1 VTEWLSAAQAA
12 AMVGATVSAD
22 DADWNAAHAASVAY
36 VEGKR
41 KDLLT
46 GTPAVFTPGGDVLY
60 GTAMLTSRWY
70 TRRTSPL
77 GTSQNVEFG
86 GSDFL
91 RQDPDIAK
99 LLGIGQEGKPV
110 FGGARAAEID
120 AALAAEA

>member
-1 VTEWLSAAQAA
+1 MTEWLSAAQAA
-12 AMVGATVSAD
+12 GMVQASVSPN

-36 VEGKR
+36 VERMR
-41 KDLLT
+41 KDLVV
-46 GTPAVFTPGGDVLY
+46 GTPGVFTPGGDVLY
-60 GTAMLTSRWY
+60 GTALLINRWY
-70 TRRTSPL
+70 ARRTSPL

-110 FGGARAAEID
+110 FGGARAAELD
-120 AALAAEA
+120 ALEAQA

>member
-1 VTEWLSAAQAA
+1 MTWLEPDEAKALVTASANAEDPAWIADVEAARDYIEGRRRDLFDTATPPVFQAGA
-12 AMVGATVSAD
+12 AV
-22 DADWNAAHAASVAY
+22 
-36 VEGKR
+36 K
-41 KDLLT
+41 L
-46 GTPAVFTPGGDVLY
+46 
-60 GTAMLTSRWY
+60 GTAMLAHRLW

-99 LLGIGQEGKPV
+99 LCGLGTEGKFV

-120 AALAAEA
+120 ALAVEGP

>member
-1 VTEWLSAAQAA
+1 MAEWLSAAEAA
-12 AMVGATVSAD
+12 AMVGAKVQPNDVTWTGAYEG
-22 DADWNAAHAASVAY
+22 SVAY
-36 VEGKR
+36 VERLR
-41 KDLLT
+41 KDLLI
-46 GTPAVFTPGGDVLY
+46 GDPAVFTPGGDVKY
-60 GTAMLTSRWY
+60 GTALLINRWY

-110 FGGARAAEID
+110 FGGARAAELD
-120 AALAAEA
+120 ALLEEEA